1 MTSGIETASPIV
13 LDPATADLL
22 FLEART
28 ANTFTDTPVTKDE
41 IQAVYEL
48 VKWAPT
54 AFNAQPLRVVLVE
67 SVDAKSRLLNHV
79 SPPNQAKTATAPMVA
94 ILVADTD
101 FHENLERLLPH
112 FPAAKGFFTELSARE
127 AFAKA
132 QAWLQV
138 GYFILGI
145 RAAGLSAGPMTGFD
159 SAGVDADLLAGTTL
173 KSIALVNIGHAG
185 PDAFHARSP
194 RLTHEEVISSL

>member
-1 MTSGIETASPIV
+1 MTSAIDATSLIE
-13 LDPATADLL
+13 LDSATADLL

-28 ANTFTDTPVTKDE
+28 ANTFTDEPVTKEE
-41 IQAVYEL
+41 IKAIYEL

-67 SVDAKSRLLNHV
+67 SADAKSRLLTHV
-79 SPPNQAKTATAPMVA
+79 SEPNRAKTATAPVVA

-132 QAWLQV
+132 QSWLQV

-145 RAAGLSAGPMTGFD
+145 RAAGLAAGPMTGFD

-185 PDAFHARSP
+185 PDAFHPRSP
-194 RLTHEEVISSL
+194 RLTHDEVVSSL